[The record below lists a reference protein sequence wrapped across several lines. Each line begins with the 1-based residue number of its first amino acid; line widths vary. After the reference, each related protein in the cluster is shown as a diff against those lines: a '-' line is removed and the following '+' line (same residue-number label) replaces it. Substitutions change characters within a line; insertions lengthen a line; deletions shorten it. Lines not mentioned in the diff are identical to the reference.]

1 MSLGQHL
8 ADQILLE
15 EKKITKVVAIYPG
28 RFQPMGKHHAQVYNQ
43 LSSKFDDVWVATSGK
58 VDLPKSPFSFSEKK
72 KIIKDR
78 NCFEIILKKNAGYW
92 IKNKSKE
99 LNSIYKNIVLLK
111 KIEKKILRYQSY

>member
-72 KIIKDR
+72 KIIKAHGISKVKQVKSPYKA
-78 NCFEIILKKNAGYW
+78 EEILKK
-92 IKNKSKE
+92 KN
-99 LNSIYKNIVLLK
+99 
-111 KIEKKILRYQSY
+111 LREGVSYRK